1 MSQNR
6 IPIATIDGP
15 SGSGKGTISRLM
27 HKELG
32 WHYLDSGALYRILAL
47 AAQSKGV
54 PLTEE
59 KLLAEL
65 ANSLQIQFIEIPN
78 SEHIGVYLD
87 EHEIT
92 TQIRTEEMGEK
103 ASKVAAFPLV
113 REALVLRQRAFL
125 QAPGLIADGRDM
137 GTVIFP
143 EADLKIFLEA
153 SLEERALRRHNQ
165 LKKSGVHVNLQSLF
179 SELSQRDTRDRQRVV
194 SPLKPASDAIIVDTT
209 GMPIE
214 AVLSVVR
221 QAFKEKGFF

>member
-1 MSQNR
+1 MNLKNV
-6 IPIATIDGP
+6 PIVTIDGP
-15 SGSGKGTISRLM
+15 SGSGKGTVSRLM

-32 WHYLDSGALYRILAL
+32 WHYLDSGALYRILAFS
-47 AAQSKGV
+47 AESKGIRF
-54 PLTEE
+54 TEE
-59 KLLAEL
+59 APLAEL
-65 ANSLQIQFIEIPN
+65 AKALQIQFIEIPN

-87 EHEIT
+87 DREIT

-103 ASKVAAFPLV
+103 ASKVAAFPQV
-113 REALVLRQRAFL
+113 REALVMRQRAFL

-153 SLEERALRRHNQ
+153 SLEERAERRYNQ
-165 LKKSGVHVNLQSLF
+165 LKKSGVHVTLQSLF
-179 SELSQRDTRDRQRVV
+179 SELSQRDMRDRQRVV
-194 SPLKPASDAIIVDTT
+194 CPLKPAEDAIIVDTT

-221 QAFKEKGFF
+221 RAFREKGFI